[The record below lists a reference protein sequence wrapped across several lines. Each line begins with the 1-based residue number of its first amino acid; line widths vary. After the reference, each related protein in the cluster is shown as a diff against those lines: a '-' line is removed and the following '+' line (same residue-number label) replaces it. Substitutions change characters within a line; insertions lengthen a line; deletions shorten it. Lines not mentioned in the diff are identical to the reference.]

1 MSKKADRTIWVCKD
15 CGGEHLSWSG
25 KCNYCGSW
33 NSLSEVKD
41 NSLTLSKTATKT
53 KPISLSDVKSTSNK
67 RIKTFIDELDL
78 VLGGGIVGGSVLL
91 FGGSPG
97 IGKSTLIWQLATKV
111 KGRVCYVAGE
121 ESPEQ
126 IKIRSERIGKEN
138 KNIFIFDERNIDS
151 VIASLGEVKPE
162 LVVVD
167 SIQTVLDPNISG
179 TAGNVVQVRSC
190 TLKLIDYARKNS
202 VAIIIIGHVTKEG
215 EVAGPKTLEHL
226 VDGVFYLE
234 GSGTGAE
241 RFLRAAKNRF
251 GTTDEI
257 GIFEMTS
264 SGLKPEPNFGR
275 LKPDVTLPD
284 GVSRSAVIEG
294 SRIIFLEIQA
304 LVQKSPS
311 MIPRRN
317 AVGLDINRVH
327 MIAAIISKH
336 LKTDLSGNDIFVN
349 ISEGYRLKSTMADV
363 AIAMA
368 IISSIKTKSLSG
380 NKLYIG
386 ELDLSGGIHL
396 SEQAKKIIKVAQ
408 KGGFSP
414 QYKYHFLQD
423 IAL

>member
-1 MSKKADRTIWVCKD
+1 M
-15 CGGEHLSWSG
+15 
-25 KCNYCGSW
+25 
-33 NSLSEVKD
+33 
-41 NSLTLSKTATKT
+41 
-53 KPISLSDVKSTSNK
+53 ISFGLAFIFIAKV
-67 RIKTFIDELDL
+67 FID
-78 VLGGGIVGGSVLL
+78 
-91 FGGSPG
+91 

-126 IKIRSERIGKEN
+126 IKIRSERIGKDN

-151 VIASLGEVKPE
+151 VIASLSEVKPE

-167 SIQTVLDPNISG
+167 SIQTVSDPNISG
-179 TAGNVVQVRSC
+179 TAGNVVQIRSC
-190 TLKLIDYARKNS
+190 TLKLIDYAKRNS
-202 VAIIIIGHVTKEG
+202 VAVIIIGHVTKDG

-234 GSGTGAE
+234 GSGTGSE

-275 LKPDVTLPD
+275 LKSDVVLPD

-317 AVGLDINRVH
+317 AVGLDINRIH

-336 LKTDLSGNDIFVN
+336 LKIDLSLSDIFVN

-363 AIAMA
+363 AVAMA
-368 IISSIKTKSLSG
+368 IISSVKSKSLSG

-396 SEQAKKIIKVAQ
+396 SEQAKRIIKVSQ

-414 QYKYHFLQD
+414 QYKYHSLQD
-423 IAL
+423 LTL

>member
-33 NSLSEVKD
+33 NSLSQMKESF
-41 NSLTLSKTATKT
+41 SLSSDKIEKI
-53 KPISLSDVKSTSNK
+53 KPILLSDVKSTSGK
-67 RIKTFIDELDL
+67 RIKTSIEELDL

-126 IKIRSERIGKEN
+126 IKIRSERIGKDN

-151 VIASLGEVKPE
+151 VIASLSEVKPE

-167 SIQTVLDPNISG
+167 SIQTVSDPNISG
-179 TAGNVVQVRSC
+179 TAGNVVQIRSC
-190 TLKLIDYARKNS
+190 TLKLIDYAKRNS
-202 VAIIIIGHVTKEG
+202 VAVIIIGHVTKDG

-234 GSGTGAE
+234 GSGTGSE

-275 LKPDVTLPD
+275 LKSDVVLPD

-317 AVGLDINRVH
+317 AVGLDINRIH

-336 LKTDLSGNDIFVN
+336 LKIDLSLSDIFVN

-363 AIAMA
+363 AVAMA
-368 IISSIKTKSLSG
+368 IISSVKSKSLSG

-396 SEQAKKIIKVAQ
+396 SEQAKRIIKVSQ

-414 QYKYHFLQD
+414 QYKYHSLQD
-423 IAL
+423 LTL